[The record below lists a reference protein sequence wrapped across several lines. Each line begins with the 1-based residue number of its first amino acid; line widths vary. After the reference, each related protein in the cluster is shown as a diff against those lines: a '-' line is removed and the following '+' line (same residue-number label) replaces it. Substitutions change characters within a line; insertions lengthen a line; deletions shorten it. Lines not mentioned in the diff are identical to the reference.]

1 MYRKPELIYIAGY
14 GRSGSTLLERLLQC
28 QPFVHACGEMTNF
41 FRIYG
46 SDSSRCSCG
55 QSLENCKFWGGVA
68 QEFLQQDFSIQKFPN
83 YSRIQ
88 KKREAHWSHGG
99 SLIPIRHHN
108 SYINIMKPFFEAL
121 ARHSHENQI
130 LIDSSKTAYSTPY
143 RPIAISQ
150 LDKFNVR
157 VIHLVRDPR
166 GVVWSVKKGLNRR
179 LEAGKKGKAM
189 LPVLRAITGWVF
201 ANKAAYRLRNYLGK
215 DNYCLVRYEDLV
227 EDPAQ
232 VLEHIARLWD
242 VDLKK
247 SIQVAKEAMN
257 GSELQLPTMHQLGGN
272 RMRFSKT
279 FSIRPDYTWKE
290 KLNPRTN
297 VMVKTI
303 TMPFLKKY
311 GYVSTF

>member
-1 MYRKPELIYIAGY
+1 MANRPELIYIAGY

-55 QSLENCKFWGGVA
+55 QSLENCDFWRGIA
-68 QEFLQQDFSIQKFPN
+68 QELFKQGFSVQKFP
-83 YSRIQ
+83 YYGKLQ

-99 SLIPIRHHN
+99 SFTPLRHQDTYAN
-108 SYINIMKPFFEAL
+108 LMQPFFEAL
-121 ARHSHENQI
+121 ARHPHENQV
-130 LIDSSKTAYSTPY
+130 LIDSSKTAYSTPF

-150 LDKFNVR
+150 LGQFRVR

-179 LEAGKKGKAM
+179 MEAGKEGSAL
-189 LPVLRAITGWVF
+189 LPVTRAITGWMF
-201 ANKAAYRLRNYLGK
+201 ANKAADRLKRYFGE
-215 DNYCLVRYEDLV
+215 DSYCLVKYEDLV
-227 EDPAQ
+227 EKPAQ
-232 VLEHIARLWD
+232 VLSHISTIWD
-242 VDLKK
+242 IDLQESKR
-247 SIQVAKEAMN
+247 VAEEVMN
-257 GSELQLPTMHQLGGN
+257 GSEVQLPTMHQLAGN
-272 RMRFSKT
+272 RMRFNTT
-279 FSIRPDYTWKE
+279 FSIHPDYTWKE

-297 VMVKTI
+297 AVVKTI

-311 GYVSTF
+311 GYL